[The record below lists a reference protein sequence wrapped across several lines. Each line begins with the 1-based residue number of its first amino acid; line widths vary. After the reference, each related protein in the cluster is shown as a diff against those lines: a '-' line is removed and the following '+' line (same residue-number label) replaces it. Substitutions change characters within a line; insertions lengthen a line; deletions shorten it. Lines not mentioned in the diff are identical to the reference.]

1 MTRTV
6 LTPTAAR
13 GVTLPR
19 SRRGGYDREETDRHL
34 EAVLDSFEAVWRERE
49 SLLERVE
56 ELHHQV
62 EGLQAR
68 LDEVPGELDRLQG
81 ELGEYRELERSMR
94 QTLLAAQR
102 SAEESKVA
110 ARKDSERALRKA
122 RAKAQRLL
130 DDAKEK
136 RDAMMEEAEAAA
148 QAALDKTRAQRSKV
162 EAEVEQLEQFA
173 DSTRQM
179 LRQLL
184 IGVLEHIERSNGNG
198 AAPVPAP
205 ERARNGRNGTR
216 LAAAK

>member
-1 MTRTV
+1 M

-34 EAVLDSFEAVWRERE
+34 AAILDSFEAVWRERE
-49 SLLERVE
+49 SLGERFE
-56 ELHHQV
+56 ELQREA

-68 LDEVPGELDRLQG
+68 LDEVPAELERLDG
-81 ELGEYRELERSMR
+81 ELGEYRELERSIR

-130 DDAKEK
+130 DDATDK
-136 RDAMMEEAEAAA
+136 RDAMIEEAEAEA
-148 QAALDKTRAQRSKV
+148 QSALERTRAQRSKL

-179 LRQLL
+179 LRELL
-184 IGVLEHIERSNGNG
+184 LGVLEQIGPSNGNG
-198 AAPVPAP
+198 AREP

-216 LAAAK
+216 VTAAAK

>member
-1 MTRTV
+1 M

-34 EAVLDSFEAVWRERE
+34 SAVLDSFEGVWRERE
-49 SLLERVE
+49 SLRERVE
-56 ELHHQV
+56 ELNG
-62 EGLQAR
+62 ELDTLRAR
-68 LDEVPGELDRLQG
+68 LDEVPGELERLEG

-94 QTLLAAQR
+94 QTLLTAQR

-122 RAKAQRLL
+122 KAKAQRFL
-130 DDAKEK
+130 DDAKAN

-148 QAALDKTRAQRSKV
+148 EAALDKTRAQRSKL
-162 EAEVEQLEQFA
+162 EAEVEQLQQFA
-173 DSTRQM
+173 DSTQQM

-184 IGVLEHIERSNGNG
+184 LGVLEHLDRPNGNG
-198 AAPVPAP
+198 AAPEP
-205 ERARNGRNGTR
+205 EQARNGRNGTR
-216 LAAAK
+216 VAAAAK